1 MISNANIRF
10 SGEIGRALYIQGLE
24 EQIWEARLAP
34 IVTAS
39 SYKICAGCS
48 CCDCA
53 YAENQ
58 SENIDKDTSAAD
70 DLDEAVAAFYA
81 DEDASAADDLD
92 EAVAAF
98 YVEED
103 ASAATDLDEAVA
115 AFYADN
121 DFEGFDGFENLDPDK
136 AYNEASDFDEFDMI
150 HSEDEDDEVAVTLSD
165 LFCKW
170 KEVQRNLSRNLAALS
185 VAVCDVE
192 ELLDDLFNALI

>member
-70 DLDEAVAAFYA
+70 
-81 DEDASAADDLD
+81 
-92 EAVAAF
+92 
-98 YVEED
+98 
-103 ASAATDLDEAVA
+103 DLDEAVA